1 MSCMKQTILG
11 FATIA
16 MLCLTSTAWAENGK
30 CYSDKDCG
38 PGVSC
43 ISSKCATG
51 PDGECYSDK
60 DCGGRSCRSGHCS

>member
-16 MLCLTSTAWAENGK
+16 MLSLTSTAWAENGK

-43 ISSKCATG
+43 ISSKCATA
-51 PDGECYSDK
+51 PDGKCYSDK